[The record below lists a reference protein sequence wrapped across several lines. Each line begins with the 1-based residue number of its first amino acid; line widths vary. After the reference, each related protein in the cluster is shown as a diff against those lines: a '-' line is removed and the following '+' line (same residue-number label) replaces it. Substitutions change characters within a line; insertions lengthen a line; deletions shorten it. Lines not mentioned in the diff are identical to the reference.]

1 MTVFDHF
8 SRWLSRMADVF
19 GASEGGAPAGSTAD
33 PTTEELICSLLN
45 ASDTSILL
53 FRADTLEI
61 VSANEGMLQHLG
73 YRRDALQQMTA
84 PDLYALG
91 ADAFADRLQPLRDGL
106 DEQITF
112 ETAQK
117 GAEGSVHPVQMRL
130 QLFEQDTRPLVLA
143 IVLDISERKQ
153 TEEALRASERRH
165 REFMERSP
173 VGIYRSTPDGRVL
186 FANDALIEM
195 LGCDSFEELVACDL
209 EADDFADSNRA
220 AFKARLAEDGAI
232 RQHETQWTRV
242 DGSTVDVLESAHV
255 VEEDE
260 GIVYEGVVEDI
271 TERKQAKR
279 ALRERETRLTLVNN
293 IATDVLSDRS
303 ADTIIA
309 RTVQALRSHFEG
321 MRVLFSR
328 IDEDGRLAVE
338 TTEAPPHLPDLSGFT
353 LDLAPAPAYLGT
365 LQRGQPVV
373 ADDVRDEEKLTPLL
387 DALLPTGVRASI
399 DVPLGIPGASVSLLT
414 MHAAEPEAW
423 TEHQGETLMIVAG
436 FLAMAIQQVR
446 AQAERRRALEE
457 AEQARKEAE
466 QANHAKSAFLA
477 NMSHE
482 IRTPMNGVIGMTSLL
497 LDSDLSDDQEQY
509 VETIRT
515 SGDALLS
522 IINDVLDFSKIEAGK
537 LELDRQ
543 LFEVRYMLE
552 DVLDVV
558 AQQASEKGLDLAY
571 RADPDVPIQIY
582 GDSSRLRQ
590 ILLNLLS
597 NAVKFTSEG
606 EVSVHVRAERMTE
619 AGPNE
624 AIPDAIPIEPE
635 SVETVPDG
643 SGASVDVTAP
653 ERGADVSSDVA
664 PDAVPYRLAFSVHD
678 TGIGIPEEKQQ
689 KLFDPFA
696 QADASTTREFGGTG
710 LGLAISQRLASLM
723 DGEMSVE
730 STPDEGSTFTL
741 TFNTQAVD
749 HPRPPHLRQ
758 GDTAFDG
765 MRALLI
771 CEPGATQR
779 AAEMHLR
786 HWGLSTRVESLEAVA
801 ARLGSESLVLDS
813 FEVIVMYVPDA
824 TDTRRGGAPDEAARI
839 ARWVDTQAQDA
850 AVPIVRILRPNE
862 RSAAEEGE
870 KERILRQ
877 PLHPSR
883 LYNALADLLAAD
895 AEEVLKPSATSEWR
909 LEDPDERSR
918 MGTTHPL
925 RILVAEDNLVN
936 QRVIDRMLTRLNYEA
951 DLVENGQEV
960 LDALDEQAYDLILM
974 DLHMPEMDGLEATEH
989 IMEHLPAERRPHI
1002 VALTAGVLDE
1012 TRNHCLEIGMN
1023 DFLGKPVRIGDLV
1036 PVLETVAEERGTPS
1050 AREAAT
1056 ETPATNGT
1064 PADDPAPEASSA
1076 SADDPDAN
1084 GVALAPDAP
1093 GDGACT
1099 DPDEAP
1105 MPPALQNRSAPLVDT
1120 DALRE
1125 QAQNFGVDRIDDPF
1139 VQELVVTFLDD
1150 ATSAM
1155 RTVEEAAADEDIA
1168 TVGEVAHRL
1177 KSSSETLGAMAFAN
1191 LCRTIEHAADDNDA
1205 ETVSSEAEQL
1215 PLVFEHTRRKMRDLF
1230 DLPDDRDQAADSGR
1244 TQQTWPSAAE
1254 EA

>member
-1 MTVFDHF
+1 MTVLDLF
-8 SRWLSRMADVF
+8 SRWSSRIADVF
-19 GASEGGAPAGSTAD
+19 GASNWGTSAASAAD
-33 PTTEELICSLLN
+33 PTTEALICSLLN

-53 FRADTLEI
+53 FRADTFEV
-61 VSANEGMLQHLG
+61 VSANEGMRRHLG
-73 YRRDALQQMTA
+73 YRQAAIQQMTA
-84 PDLYALG
+84 PDLYALD
-91 ADAFADRLQPLRDGL
+91 ADAFADRLERLHDGP
-106 DEQITF
+106 DERVTF
-112 ETAQK
+112 ETLQK
-117 GAEGSVHPVQMRL
+117 CADGSTHPVQMRL
-130 QLFEQDTRPLVLA
+130 QLFEQEARPLVLA
-143 IVLDISERKQ
+143 IVLDISERKK
-153 TEEALRASERRH
+153 TEEALRESERRH

-220 AFKARLAEDGAI
+220 AFKARLAEEGSI
-232 RQHETQWTRV
+232 RQHETQWTRA
-242 DGSTVDVLESAHV
+242 DGSTVAVLESAHV

-328 IDEDGRLAVE
+328 IDEDGHLTVE
-338 TTEAPPHLPDLSGFT
+338 TTEAPPHLPELSDFT
-353 LDLAPAPAYLGT
+353 LDLTPAPSYLGT

-373 ADDVRDEEKLTPLL
+373 ADDVRAEERLMPVL
-387 DALLPTGVRASI
+387 DALLRTGVRASI

-414 MHAAEPEAW
+414 MHAAESEAW

-436 FLAMAIQQVR
+436 FLAMAIQQVK
-446 AQAERRRALEE
+446 AQEERRRALKE

-497 LDSDLSDDQEQY
+497 LDSDLSEEQEQY

-571 RADPDVPIQIY
+571 RADPNVPIQIY
-582 GDSSRLRQ
+582 GDASRLRQ

-606 EVSVHVRAERMTE
+606 EVSVHLRAERLVE
-619 AGPNE
+619 VGPDE
-624 AIPDAIPIEPE
+624 SMPGAIPIEPE
-635 SVETVPDG
+635 SVETV
-643 SGASVDVTAP
+643 SGDSAASVDVTAP
-653 ERGADVSSDVA
+653 EQPANAPSDVA
-664 PDAVPYRLAFSVHD
+664 PDAVPYRLSFSVHD

-749 HPRPPHLRQ
+749 HPRPPHLRT

-786 HWGLSTRVESLEAVA
+786 YWGLSTRVESLEAVA

-813 FEVIVMYVPDA
+813 FEVIVMYAPDA
-824 TDTRRGGAPDEAARI
+824 MDRPRGGAPDEAARI
-839 ARWVDTQAQDA
+839 ARWVNTQAEDA
-850 AVPIVRILRPNE
+850 AVPVVRILRPNE
-862 RSAAEEGE
+862 RGNASEEG

-895 AEEVLKPSATSEWR
+895 AKEVMKPAATSEWR
-909 LEDPDERSR
+909 LEDPDERSQ

-925 RILVAEDNLVN
+925 RILVAEDNRVN

-951 DLVENGQEV
+951 ELVENGQEV
-960 LDALDEQAYDLILM
+960 LDALDEQTYDLILM

-989 IMEHLPAERRPHI
+989 IMEHRPAEERPHI

-1036 PVLETVAEERGTPS
+1036 PVLETVAEERGTPG
-1050 AREAAT
+1050 ANAAAEAPTA
-1056 ETPATNGT
+1056 NGT
-1064 PADDPAPEASSA
+1064 SPDDIPVESSAPPADA
-1076 SADDPDAN
+1076 PDAN
-1084 GVALAPDAP
+1084 GASLASDTS
-1093 GDGACT
+1093 GDGACPE
-1099 DPDEAP
+1099 PDETP
-1105 MPPALQNRSAPLVDT
+1105 MPPALRDRTDPLVDT

-1125 QAQNFGVDRIDDPF
+1125 QAQNFGIDQIDDPF
-1139 VQELVVTFLDD
+1139 IQELVVTFLED
-1150 ATSAM
+1150 ATAAL
-1155 RTVEEAAADEDIA
+1155 RTVENAAAEDDIT

-1177 KSSSETLGAMAFAN
+1177 KSSGETLGAMAFAD
-1191 LCRTIEHAADDNDA
+1191 LCRTIEHAADDNDV
-1205 ETVSSEAEQL
+1205 ETVSDGAEQL
-1215 PLVFEHTRRKMRDLF
+1215 PLVFEHTRREMHELF
-1230 DLPDDRDQAADSGR
+1230 DLPDDRDQTTDSGR
-1244 TQQTWPSAAE
+1244 TQQSWPSATE